1 MSFLPSPPGLSAL
14 PLASLTVVV
23 FDTETTGLDTTR
35 DRVIEIGAV
44 RLAAGRIDDSDSNC
58 HLIDPGEPIPP
69 ASTAIHGITDGE
81 VAGAP
86 GFVAGMRSFA
96 EWAGPAVF
104 LGHSVGFDLA
114 ILEAEHRRHGLSWQ
128 APRTLD
134 TRDLAQAVGSDLPDW
149 SLETLAGWLGVPVE
163 GRHRALAD
171 AVLTARIFLALLP
184 KLRGRGVSTL
194 AEAERICRRS
204 CERSQAAGLGVR
216 EIPSSAPAEYARID
230 SFPYRH
236 RVAELMTA
244 PPVFAVRDLPL
255 ADALARMIDERV
267 GSLIVTPEAEEPYG
281 IITER
286 DVLRALRRGG
296 AQVLAD
302 PVGDV
307 CSSSLR
313 TVGHSEL
320 VYRALVSMK
329 TGGFR
334 HLGVVDADG
343 TVVGVLS
350 ARDLLRGR
358 ADDSVSL
365 GHEIESANDAP
376 ELGRVWSELAGV
388 ARALVDEEVDARLV
402 AAVIS
407 RELRAL
413 TRRACEIAESE
424 HAATEAP
431 PYAMLVLGS
440 GGRGES
446 LLAMD
451 QDNAIVFREGSPGS
465 DADRWCEALGRRV
478 ADILDQAGVRYC
490 TGGIMASNA
499 AWRHDLD
506 GWRATVE
513 IWLARTRPEDILNA
527 DIFFDA
533 APVHG
538 DDSLAEALGAEART
552 MARASRPFLRLLAGN
567 AAQFAK
573 PHGWFGRLR
582 LKEGRIDLK
591 MAGLMPVFSAA
602 RVLAISN
609 GIAARSTEARLRA
622 AAEAGSVPEDLVGD
636 LIAAH
641 EILLRVVLRQQLRDL
656 EAGIPLSNLVA
667 PRQCG
672 EVERREL
679 DWALRQVP
687 KVVDL
692 VGVPAPV

>member
-14 PLASLTVVV
+14 PLASLTAVV

-44 RLAAGRIDDSDSNC
+44 RLAAGRIDDSDRHC
-58 HLIDPGEPIPP
+58 RLIDPGEPIPP
-69 ASTAIHGITDGE
+69 ASIAIHGITDDE

-86 GFVAGMRSFA
+86 GFAAGMRSFA

-171 AVLTARIFLALLP
+171 ALLTARIFLALLP

-194 AEAERICRRS
+194 AEAERICRLSR
-204 CERSQAAGLGVR
+204 ERSQAAGLGAR
-216 EIPSSAPAEYARID
+216 EVPSSAPAEYARID

-244 PPVFAVRDLPL
+244 PPVFVVRGLPL
-255 ADALARMIDERV
+255 AEALARMIDERV

-296 AQVLAD
+296 AAALAD
-302 PVGDV
+302 PVGGV
-307 CSSSLR
+307 CSSPLR

-334 HLGVVDADG
+334 HLGVADADG
-343 TVVGVLS
+343 AVVGVLS

-358 ADDSVSL
+358 TDDSVSL
-365 GHEIESANDAP
+365 GHEIESANDAA

-388 ARALVDEEVDARLV
+388 ARALVDEKVDARLV

-424 HAATEAP
+424 LAAAEAP

-451 QDNAIVFREGSPGS
+451 QDNAIVFREEPPGTS
-465 DADRWCEALGRRV
+465 ADRWCEALGRRV

-513 IWLARTRPEDILNA
+513 TWLARTRPEDILNA

-538 DDSLAEALGAEART
+538 DAALAEAMCAEART

-567 AAQFAK
+567 AVQFAK
-573 PHGWFGRLR
+573 PRGWFGRRR

-602 RVLAISN
+602 RARALSD

-622 AAEAGSVPEDLVGD
+622 AAETGSVPEGLVDD

-641 EILLRVVLRQQLRDL
+641 GILLGAVLSQQLRDL

-667 PRQCG
+667 PRQFG
-672 EVERREL
+672 EFERQEL
-679 DWALRQVP
+679 DWALRQIP

>member
-1 MSFLPSPPGLSAL
+1 MSFRPSTPGLSAL
-14 PLASLTVVV
+14 PLASLAAVV
-23 FDTETTGLDTTR
+23 FDTETTGLDTVR

-44 RLAAGRIDDSDSNC
+44 RLAAGRIDDSDRHC
-58 HLIDPGEPIPP
+58 CLIDPGVPIPP
-69 ASTAIHGITDGE
+69 ASIAIHGITDDE

-86 GFVAGMRSFA
+86 GFAAGIRGFA

-114 ILEAEHRRHGLSWQ
+114 VLEAEHRRHGLSWQ

-134 TRDLAQAVGSDLPDW
+134 TRDLAQAVGPDLPDW
-149 SLETLAGWLGVPVE
+149 SLETLAGWLGIPVE
-163 GRHRALAD
+163 GRHRALSD
-171 AVLTARIFLALLP
+171 ALLTARIFLALLP

-194 AEAERICRRS
+194 AEAERICRLSRARS
-204 CERSQAAGLGVR
+204 RAAGLGAR
-216 EIPSSAPAEYARID
+216 EVPSSAAAEYARMD

-236 RVAELMTA
+236 RVAELMNA
-244 PPVFAVRDLPL
+244 PPVLAARSLPL
-255 ADALARMIDERV
+255 ADALARMTDHGV
-267 GSLIVTPEAEEPYG
+267 SSLIVAPETEKPYG
-281 IITER
+281 ILTER
-286 DVLRALRRGG
+286 DVLRAVRHGG
-296 AQVLAD
+296 ARALAS

-307 CSSSLR
+307 CSSPLR
-313 TVGHSEL
+313 TVERSEL
-320 VYRALVSMK
+320 IYRALVSMK
-329 TGGFR
+329 AGGFR
-334 HLGVVDADG
+334 HLGVTDADG

-358 ADDSVSL
+358 ADDTISL
-365 GHEIESANDAP
+365 GHEIESANDAA

-388 ARALVDEEVDARLV
+388 ARALVDEKVDARLV
-402 AAVIS
+402 AAVVS

-424 HAATEAP
+424 LVAAEAP

-451 QDNAIVFREGSPGS
+451 QDNAIVFREGPPGS
-465 DADRWCEALGRRV
+465 DADRWCEALGQRV

-490 TGGIMASNA
+490 TGGIMAANA

-513 IWLARTRPEDILNA
+513 TWLARTRPEDILDA

-538 DDSLAEALGAEART
+538 DVSLAEALGAEART
-552 MARASRPFLRLLAGN
+552 MARASRPFLHLLAAN
-567 AAQFAK
+567 AAQFSS

-602 RVLAISN
+602 RALALSD

-622 AAEAGSVPEDLVGD
+622 AGEAGSVPESLVDDL
-636 LIAAH
+636 LAAH
-641 EILLRVVLRQQLRDL
+641 GIVLGAVLRQQLRDL

-667 PRQCG
+667 PRQLSQF
-672 EVERREL
+672 ERREL
-679 DWALRQVP
+679 DWALRQIP

-692 VGVPAPV
+692 VGIPAPV